1 MKKVLFVLTGILLA
15 SIAVSAEGTLAEE
28 MALKQLEQQNY
39 TPSQIDNPKATTPF
53 SGDTTGG
60 PTWDRPSSLGDGT
73 SGSCSIS
80 GLGPVSSE
88 VIAFHVDTTGLYTI
102 YSAWTDF
109 DGYLHVYEIA
119 YDPLDQCLNLVALD
133 DDGPG
138 GGTDSEIA
146 DVSLTTGLQYYLIA
160 NSFSAGSEG
169 PYAGTFNGVG
179 TAILGDVPV
188 ELQSFSI
195 E

>member
-1 MKKVLFVLTGILLA
+1 MRRVLFVLVGILLA
-15 SIAVSAEGTLAEE
+15 SLAVSAEGTLSDE

-39 TPSQIDNPKATTPF
+39 TPSQVDNPKATTPF
-53 SGDTTGG
+53 TGDNTGG
-60 PTWDRPSSLGDGT
+60 PTWDRPYTLGTGA

-80 GLGPVSSE
+80 TSGPVSSE
-88 VIAFHVDTTGLYTI
+88 VTLFHVDTTGLYTI
-102 YSAWTDF
+102 YSAWTGF

-119 YDPLDQCLNLVALD
+119 YDPLDQCLNLLALN

-138 GGTDSEIA
+138 GAGDSEIV
-146 DVSLTTGLQYYLIA
+146 DVSLTAGVQYYLIA
-160 NSFSAGSEG
+160 SGYNAGYEG

-179 TAILGDVPV
+179 TAILGVVPV